1 MVIRILFA
9 PLSITAGIIAGFV
22 GKKLF
27 DFIWGRIDDEEPPQP
42 EHHDVTW
49 PRVLIAS
56 SLQGAVFRGTR
67 AATDRGAR
75 AVFYRATGRWPGEE
89 EPDTTEE

>member
-22 GKKLF
+22 AKKLF

-42 EHHDVTW
+42 EHHEVTW
-49 PRVLIAS
+49 PRVLLAS